1 MMAAFSGVY
10 PILYAF
16 YEKSG
21 QLDTELTY
29 HTHFVMSTAESK
41 F

>member
-1 MMAAFSGVY
+1 MAAFSGVY
-10 PILYAF
+10 PILDAF

-29 HTHFVMSTAESK
+29 HTHFVISTLESQP
-41 F
+41 